1 MLQLIDVKTQ
11 NIEGEE
17 FLISIVLPIFSIYI
31 LIKKTIELQYI
42 EGLDVVQ
49 QRPLLDKSWIH

>member
-31 LIKKTIELQYI
+31 LI
-42 EGLDVVQ
+42 
-49 QRPLLDKSWIH
+49 